1 MLKAKLHVLLHFPQT
16 WPRELAEEEEE
27 EEEEKEPGSEER
39 RTAGRVKL
47 DTAKLE
53 GTVSHPSACSPR
65 HLPESTGSS

>member
-1 MLKAKLHVLLHFPQT
+1 MLKAKLHVLLHLPQT

-27 EEEEKEPGSEER
+27 EEKEPGSEER
-39 RTAGRVKL
+39 RIASRVKL

-53 GTVSHPSACSPR
+53 GTVSHPRACSPR